1 MNTFLS
7 ALHEKRNNK
16 ADLIDATLTRAAEE
30 DRDISEVEAA
40 NVAALAKEI
49 EKLDERI
56 AQVTDIET
64 RKAAAADLARKVEGD
79 KVETRQVG
87 GWKVSR
93 EERTYRPEGDHSFI
107 RDAFAAQVLG
117 DFDAR
122 ERIARHQ
129 QEEKIEKRDVT
140 SANFAGLVV
149 PQFLTDLAAP
159 FARAGRPFMDAS
171 RKHALPG
178 NGLTLSISKV
188 TTGSATAVQTEG
200 SAVQETNMDDT
211 KLDISVVTVA
221 GQQNV
226 SRQALERGTGIDSL
240 VMADLVSAYHTQ
252 LDALN
257 VTTSATSLTNTITQ
271 VITYTDASPTV
282 SELYPK
288 ILDGVQRIQTNY
300 FGGPNF
306 ILMHPRRLAY
316 ILAAVDNAGRP
327 LAVPTQNGPQNAI
340 GVGSGSVVYGN
351 SGYTIAGLPV
361 ITDANV
367 TTTNGAGANEDVIII
382 GNTQESHLWET
393 AGGAPFMLRFE
404 DVKSAELEVKM
415 VVYGY
420 SAYTA
425 NRYPNAFALI
435 GGTGLVT
442 PTF

>member
-7 ALHEKRNNK
+7 ALHEKRNSK
-16 ADLIDATLTRAAEE
+16 AELIDATLTRAAEE

-40 NVAALAKEI
+40 NIAALAKEI

-64 RKAAAADLARKVEGD
+64 RKAAAAELAKKVDGS

-87 GWKVSR
+87 GWKVTR

-107 RDAFAAQVLG
+107 RDAFAAQVVG
-117 DFDAR
+117 DYDAR

-149 PQFLTDLAAP
+149 PQYLTDLAAP
-159 FARAGRPFMDAS
+159 LARAGRPLADVA
-171 RKHALPG
+171 RKHALPA
-178 NGLTLSISKV
+178 NGLTLSISRV
-188 TTGSATAVQTEG
+188 TTGSAVAEQTEG

-211 KLDISVVTVA
+211 KLDIDVKTIA

-240 VMADLVSAYHTQ
+240 VMSDLVAAYNTK
-252 LDALN
+252 LDALLVDEVKVGN
-257 VTTSATSLTNTITQ
+257 GNSV
-271 VITYTDASPTV
+271 TYTDASPTV
-282 SELYPK
+282 AELYPK
-288 ILDGVQRIQTNY
+288 ILDAVQKIQTSFY
-300 FGGPNF
+300 AGPNV
-306 ILMHPRRLAY
+306 IVMHPRRLAW
-316 ILAAVDNAGRP
+316 ILAAVDSTGRP
-327 LAVPTQNGPQNAI
+327 LAVPTPNGPMNAVA
-340 GVGSGSVVYGN
+340 VGSGSVVYGN
-351 SGYTIAGLPV
+351 SGYSIAGLPV

-367 TTTNGAGANEDVIII
+367 PTDLNTDQDAIYI
-382 GNTQESHLWET
+382 GNTQELHLWEQ
-393 AGGAPFMLRFE
+393 AGGSPFMLRFE

-415 VVYGY
+415 VVY
-420 SAYTA
+420 AYNAWTVR
-425 NRYPNAFALI
+425 RYPKAWAEI
-435 GGTGLVT
+435 IGTGLAT